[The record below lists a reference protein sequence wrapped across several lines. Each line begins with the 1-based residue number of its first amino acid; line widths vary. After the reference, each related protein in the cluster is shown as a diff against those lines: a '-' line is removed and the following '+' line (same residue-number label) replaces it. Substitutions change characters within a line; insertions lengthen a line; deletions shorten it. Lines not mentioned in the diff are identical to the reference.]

1 MLLDRI
7 NIDRGEDIMFRRY
20 RKKRQEKVGQRE
32 EESAKLIADDIKRN
46 TDILIYILS
55 SMKLI
60 KNLLCWQRN

>member
-20 RKKRQEKVGQRE
+20 RKKQQEKVGQRE

-46 TDILIYILS
+46 TDILIDILV

>member
-7 NIDRGEDIMFRRY
+7 NIDRGDDIMFRRY

-46 TDILIYILS
+46 TDILIDILA

>member
-46 TDILIYILS
+46 TDILIDILA

-60 KNLLCWQRN
+60 KNLLCWQQN

>member
-46 TDILIYILS
+46 TDILIDILV

>member
-46 TDILIYILS
+46 TDILIDILA

>member
-46 TDILIYILS
+46 TDIIIDILA